1 VTHARLRVVA
11 SPRVAV
17 ALVVF
22 DIDGVLADVRH
33 RLHYLATRP
42 KNWEAFFAAAKNDQ
56 VLEVGAEFAKR
67 AAATHEIVY
76 LTGRPERLRA
86 ATQSWL
92 DEQQLPAGRLVMRPV
107 GDRRPSA
114 VVKLH
119 ELRRLRREST
129 VEMLVD
135 DDPSVID
142 AARAAGFTVQ
152 HADWMPRPADPDLPL
167 FGRDVLGDAQQRDG
181 RT

>member
-1 VTHARLRVVA
+1 VTHAKLPVV
-11 SPRVAV
+11 PFPHVA
-17 ALVVF
+17 APLVVF

-42 KNWEAFFAAAKNDQ
+42 KNWEGFFAAAKNDQ

-76 LTGRPERLRA
+76 LTGRPERLRT

-92 DEQQLPAGRLVMRPV
+92 NAQLLPPGRLIMRPE

-129 VEMLVD
+129 VELLVD

-152 HADWMPRPADPDLPL
+152 AADWMPRPADPDLPL
-167 FGRDVLGDAQQRDG
+167 FGRDLLDDAQQREG

>member
-1 VTHARLRVVA
+1 VTRARLPVVP
-11 SPRVAV
+11 SSRVA
-17 ALVVF
+17 APLVVF

-33 RLHYLATRP
+33 RLHHLATRP
-42 KNWEAFFAAAKNDQ
+42 KSWEGFFAAAKNDQ

-67 AAATHEIVY
+67 LAATHEIVY
-76 LTGRPERLRA
+76 LTGRPERLRV
-86 ATQSWL
+86 ATQTWL
-92 DEQQLPAGRLVMRPV
+92 DAQQLPAGRLVMRTE

-119 ELRRLRREST
+119 ELRKLRREST
-129 VEMLVD
+129 IALLVD
-135 DDPSVID
+135 DDASVID

-152 HADWMPRPADPDLPL
+152 LADWMPRPADPEVPL
-167 FGRDVLGDAQQRDG
+167 FGSDLLHEAQQRDG

>member
-1 VTHARLRVVA
+1 VGK
-11 SPRVAV
+11 
-17 ALVVF
+17 ALIVL

-33 RLHYLATRP
+33 RLHHLARRP
-42 KNWEAFFAAAKNDQ
+42 KDWEGFFAAAQHDD
-56 VLEVGAEFAKR
+56 VLEIGAEFAR
-67 AAATHEIVY
+67 QAAATHDIVY
-76 LTGRPERLRA
+76 LTGRPSRLRA
-86 ATQSWL
+86 ATQGWL
-92 DEQQLPAGRLVMRPV
+92 DVQGLPAGRLIMRPE

-119 ELRRLRREST
+119 ELRRLQRES
-129 VEMLVD
+129 VVDLLVD

-152 HADWMPRPADPDLPL
+152 LAEWMKTLASADPGVSSQEPL
-167 FGRDVLGDAQQRDG
+167 FDDDLLHDAQQREG

>member
-1 VTHARLRVVA
+1 VG
-11 SPRVAV
+11 SP
-17 ALVVF
+17 LVVF

-42 KNWEAFFAAAKNDQ
+42 KNWDAFFAAAKKDH

-92 DEQQLPAGRLVMRPV
+92 DEQQLPPGRLLMRPE

-135 DDPSVID
+135 DDPLVVD

-152 HADWMPRPADPDLPL
+152 HADWMPRPADDDQSL
-167 FGRDVLGDAQQRDG
+167 FGRDVLRDAQQREG

>member
-1 VTHARLRVVA
+1 
-11 SPRVAV
+11 VAV
-17 ALVVF
+17 AFVVF

-33 RLHYLATRP
+33 RLHFLTARP
-42 KNWEAFFAAAKNDQ
+42 KNWEAFFAAAKDDQ
-56 VLEVGAEFAKR
+56 VLDVGAEFAKR

-76 LTGRPERLRA
+76 LTGRPDSLRA

-92 DEQQLPAGRLVMRPV
+92 DEQQLPPGRLVMRPV

-135 DDPSVID
+135 DDPSVVE

-152 HADWMPRPADPDLPL
+152 YADWMPRPTDDEQSL
-167 FGRDVLGDAQQRDG
+167 FGRDLLRNAQQRDG